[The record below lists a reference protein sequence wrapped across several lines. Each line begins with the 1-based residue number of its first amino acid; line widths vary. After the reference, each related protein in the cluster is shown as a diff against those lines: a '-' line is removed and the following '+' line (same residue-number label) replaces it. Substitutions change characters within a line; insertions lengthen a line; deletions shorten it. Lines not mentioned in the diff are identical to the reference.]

1 MGRRHIR
8 RVGRSKVPPP
18 PREELLAAERRT
30 YPVRT
35 FRRGDRLFVIAFANV
50 YRVAMSNLGFQVV
63 RRIVEATEGWRV
75 ERATDAEEFGN
86 PTPRTLE
93 SNLPIGQA
101 DVLAFAVSTELDGP
115 QFARMLF
122 QAGVPT
128 LAQARGEGD
137 AIVLLGGAA
146 PTVNPEPWA
155 LLADL
160 IVVGEAERVLPE
172 LLEVLGS
179 SASREARLEASAR
192 IEGVYVPS
200 LYEVDEIGDWQVPR
214 SPSSALPCPVAPAC
228 AGPLDDLPTA
238 TDILTPNTEFSDIRL
253 LEISRGC
260 SRGCRFCVVPAT
272 YGRARFRS
280 TASALEVA
288 RGAERLGLV
297 GASAADHP
305 ELLTMLRA
313 LREAGHGVT
322 LSASRIDVLKPEVL
336 EELLLGGQ
344 RTITIAPET
353 IDPEI
358 QHAIGKRISP
368 ERIREVALS
377 ARQIGFKKLKLYFIL
392 GLPGSAPTEVD
403 EIGSFIAGLL
413 PECKPMRLIVSAGP
427 LVPKPRTPFERQPFG
442 DLLDLRERLRSL
454 QHRLERMGPRVE
466 PRLAS
471 LRASHLETLLSR
483 ADRRM
488 GLVFAALA
496 PRPKPALQD
505 VQHSLIAHGVRPET
519 LLGAIPD
526 EVVLPWEGA
535 PRA

>member
-1 MGRRHIR
+1 
-8 RVGRSKVPPP
+8 VPPP
-18 PREELLAAERRT
+18 PREERLAAEHRT
-30 YPVRT
+30 CPVPAV
-35 FRRGDRLFVIAFANV
+35 RRGDRLFVIAYASA
-50 YRVAMSNLGFQVV
+50 YRVAMSNLGFQII
-63 RRIVEATEGWRV
+63 RRMVEVADGWRV
-75 ERATDAEEFGN
+75 ERAFDEEDLGVQS
-86 PTPRTLE
+86 PRTLE

-101 DVLAFAVSTELDGP
+101 EVLAFAISTELDGP
-115 QFARMLF
+115 QFARMLLE
-122 QAGVPT
+122 AGVAP
-128 LAQARGEGD
+128 LAAERDESD
-137 AIVLLGGAA
+137 PIVLLGGAA
-146 PTVNPEPWA
+146 PSINPEPWTM
-155 LLADL
+155 LADL
-160 IVVGEAERVLPE
+160 IVVGEAERVLPD

-179 SASREARLEASAR
+179 GESRQARLEAAAR

-200 LYEVDEIGDWQVPR
+200 LYEVEDIGEWRVPR
-214 SPSSALPCPVAPAC
+214 SPSIALPCPVMPAC

-238 TDILTPNTEFSDIRL
+238 TDILTPHTEFSDTRL

-280 TASALEVA
+280 TASTLELA
-288 RGAERLGLV
+288 RGAKRLGLV

-336 EELLLGGQ
+336 EELILGGQ

-353 IDPEI
+353 TDPEI
-358 QHAIGKRISP
+358 QKTIGKRISP

-377 ARQIGFKKLKLYFIL
+377 AASLGFKKLKLYFIL

-403 EIGSFIAGLL
+403 DIGSFLAGLL
-413 PECKPMRLIVSAGP
+413 PECKPLRLVVSAGP
-427 LVPKPRTPFERQPFG
+427 LVPKPRTPFEREPFG

-454 QHRLERMGPRVE
+454 QHRLERMGPRIE
-466 PRLAS
+466 ARLAS

-496 PRPKPALQD
+496 PRHRPPLLE
-505 VQHSLIAHGVRPET
+505 VQHSLIAHGVKPET
-519 LLGAIPD
+519 LLGAIPA